1 MRWAPYAVRTAALG
15 MLLATAGVLVAQAPA
30 HACKCVNTTTAED
43 AAAADAVF
51 SGTVRETHKPEP
63 DESGRIKGLVTYV
76 VDVDMVY
83 KEEGTVVTGTVQVLS
98 QQASASCGLGNLP
111 PGTEYLFFAQARDA
125 GFRASSCGGSRPATA
140 ASVSDVEGVLGPGK
154 QMVPDGAKP
163 ELVLTAVETGAPPTV
178 GRLVAPGVAVA
189 LLGLLGLVFVRVAGS
204 RRS

>member
-1 MRWAPYAVRTAALG
+1 MSWAPHAVRTAALG
-15 MLLATAGVLVAQAPA
+15 MLLATAGVLVAAAPA

-51 SGTVRETHKPEP
+51 SGTVRETRKPEP
-63 DESGRIKGLVTYV
+63 DQSGRVKGLVTYL
-76 VDVDMVY
+76 VDVDRVY
-83 KEEGTVVTGTVQVLS
+83 KEEGTVVTDTVQVSS

-111 PGTEYLFFAQARDA
+111 PGTEYLFFATARDA
-125 GFRASSCGGSRPATA
+125 GFRAGSCGGSRPATDDA
-140 ASVSDVEGVLGPGK
+140 VADVEAVLGTGR

-163 ELVLTAVETGAPPTV
+163 ELVLTEVETAAPQTV
-178 GRLVAPGVAVA
+178 GRLAAPGVAIA

>member
-63 DESGRIKGLVTYV
+63 DDSGRIKGLVTYV
-76 VDVDMVY
+76 VDVDRVY
-83 KEEGTVVTGTVQVLS
+83 KEEGTVVTGTVQVSS

-111 PGTEYLFFAQARDA
+111 PGTEYLFFAKARDA
-125 GFRASSCGGSRPATA
+125 GFRASSCGGSRPATT

-163 ELVLTAVETGAPPTV
+163 ELVLTAVETAAPPTV
-178 GRLVAPGVAVA
+178 GRLAAPGVAVA

>member
-1 MRWAPYAVRTAALG
+1 MRRLNAMRWAPYAVRTAALG

-76 VDVDMVY
+76 VDVDRVY
-83 KEEGTVVTGTVQVLS
+83 KEEGTVVTDTVQVFS

-125 GFRASSCGGSRPATA
+125 GFRASSCGGSRPAT
-140 ASVSDVEGVLGPGK
+140 DGVGLRRRGGARPR
-154 QMVPDGAKP
+154 QADGARRGEARAGP
-163 ELVLTAVETGAPPTV
+163 HRGRDRRPAAP
-178 GRLVAPGVAVA
+178 
-189 LLGLLGLVFVRVAGS
+189 
-204 RRS
+204 

>member
-63 DESGRIKGLVTYV
+63 DDSGRLKGLVTYV
-76 VDVDMVY
+76 VDVDRVY
-83 KEEGTVVTGTVQVLS
+83 KEEGTVVTGTVQVFS

-125 GFRASSCGGSRPATA
+125 GFRASSCGGSRPATT
-140 ASVSDVEGVLGPGK
+140 ASVADVEGVLGPGK

-163 ELVLTAVETGAPPTV
+163 ELVLTAVETTAPPTV